1 MSTVFVSNMAAEHD
15 YSSALQYGA
24 LRPITSGNY
33 PIYKTSRLIEEIASA
48 LAESSSDDH
57 LLISGSSVVAALCAV
72 VWLMYHNKV
81 NILLWDRGNGCYV
94 ERVIDKDSLRIT
106 IEQLVDRREGR
117 VPEHLRH

>member
-1 MSTVFVSNMAAEHD
+1 MSTVYVSNMAPEHD

-33 PIYKTSRLIEEIASA
+33 PIYKTARLIEEIASA
-48 LAESSSDDH
+48 LIDSKPDDH

-72 VWLMYHNKV
+72 VWLMYHNKI

-94 ERVIDKDSLRIT
+94 ERVVDKNELRVT

-117 VPEHLRH
+117 VPERI